1 MKYFWLLLAFLLGA
15 CSSSPKEDYNIDNI
29 VLQLSETDSKINLS
43 ELVDSI
49 VYIPLETNEQ
59 SLLGDIDRIIVTE
72 NGDYLIAD
80 KETASG
86 VFVFDSKGHFL
97 QKIGKRGSSPSEY
110 VKLEDMSYYNQSVY
124 IWDSG
129 SRKILEYSLYG
140 EWKNSYNFNYMA
152 YSFSCVGDNEF
163 VFYCD
168 YVPNKE
174 LLKDNGYPNFIRY
187 NTETMS
193 VESNLFFNKDIP
205 SNAYLLSLNNL
216 SNNNIYSTMN
226 DTIYKVDGDS
236 LKRKYVLNYKERYK
250 SNRESYIND
259 ILSSSYNENFRNK
272 YLFPQ
277 LITYFECKNM
287 DLFFLRF
294 GKYLCY
300 LFYYPETDLCRE
312 ASSTTCPIVNNI
324 DGTAPFFIRYSKD
337 NVLYSVVEPELIIE
351 KNSAL
356 ADSLGL
362 SVDDNLVMVKMFVK
376 ESL

>member
-1 MKYFWLLLAFLLGA
+1 MKYFRLFFALLLGA
-15 CSSSPKEDYNIDNI
+15 CSSSQKGEHNIDNI
-29 VLQLSETDSKINLS
+29 VLKLSETDTKINLS
-43 ELVDSI
+43 EFVDSI
-49 VYIPLETNEQ
+49 AYIPLETNDQ
-59 SLLGDIDRIIVTE
+59 SLLGDINRIIVTE

-80 KETASG
+80 KEIASE
-86 VFVFDSKGHFL
+86 VFVFDSMGHFL
-97 QKIGKRGSSPSEY
+97 HKIGKRGKSPSEY
-110 VKLEDMSYYNQSVY
+110 IKLEDISYYNQSVY

-129 SRKILEYSLYG
+129 NRKILEYSLNG
-140 EWKNSYNFNYMA
+140 EWKNSYDFNYIA

-168 YVPNKE
+168 YVPNRE
-174 LLKDNGYPNFIRY
+174 LLKDNECPNFIRY
-187 NTETMS
+187 NAETMS
-193 VESNLFFNKDIP
+193 VESDLYFDKDVP
-205 SNAYLLSLNNL
+205 SRAYLLSLNNL

-226 DTIYKVDGDS
+226 DTIYKVDGDL
-236 LKRKYVLNYKERYK
+236 LKRKYVLNYKDSYK

-259 ILSSSYNENFRNK
+259 ILSSNSRDWSNK

-300 LFYYPETDLCRE
+300 LFYYPETGLCRE

-351 KNSAL
+351 KNSTL

-362 SVDDNLVMVKMFVK
+362 SIDDNLVLVKMFVK